1 MFPPLF
7 HPISAAHL
15 RSLTEV
21 CLPGGQSLWLQHLLG
36 PQQHPIATELPS
48 VAVPCVEALEAAVQ
62 LVLQPR
68 RGMAQRRV
76 AGHGLLQP
84 TSPECIWWWL
94 VDGAYDGYGSEIADD
109 T

>member
-1 MFPPLF
+1 MKSDGIGP
-7 HPISAAHL
+7 HRRRYQYL
-15 RSLTEV
+15 RSPTEV
-21 CLPGGQSLWLQHLLG
+21 CLPGGQSLRLQHLLR

-48 VAVPCVEALEAAVQ
+48 VAPCVEAPVQ

-94 VDGAYDGYGSEIADD
+94 VDGGYGAYGSEIADN